1 MREESMTRQGDPI
14 HFAVTGLGGYSAEI
28 CNRLLHEMALTEH
41 KALLRAV
48 YHPEPGRYPQQAE
61 KLRNYG
67 IPIVQRYEDLLQ
79 MQDLEYVWLPLPIDQ
94 HRQYTEQTLLAGKNV
109 LVEKPAAGSIDDV
122 DCMIAARDRSGL
134 GVLVGYQDVYQPGVQ
149 ELKRRIVKGEFGI
162 VLSAS
167 VLGCWP
173 RPLSYYHRND
183 WAGKIAREGRWI
195 LDSPA
200 NNAMAHHLHLGL
212 FLLGATERDSAVPTE
227 VEAELYRA
235 NDIENYDTCS
245 LRLTFAN
252 GVHMLAGMTH
262 ACRTMSNAEIVIR
275 TQYARI
281 RFIHEKQIEIHRN
294 TASEIIPLAPGRI
307 SSLLSAVHTLHR
319 EGPGSAPASTLEM
332 ARAHTLTINAASEAS
347 TIMQVPADQIDT
359 IENEPGNPQLA
370 IRDIEAVMEASIR
383 EDRMLH
389 ELGAVKWS
397 APAGDFTVAD
407 YRHFAGPKR

>member
-1 MREESMTRQGDPI
+1 MTQQGDPI
-14 HFAVTGLGGYSAEI
+14 RFAVTGLGGYAGEA
-28 CNRLLHEMALTEH
+28 CDRLLHEMSLAQP

-48 YHPEPGRYPQQAE
+48 YHPQPQRYPQQAE

-67 IPIVQRYEDLLQ
+67 IPVLQRFEDLLQ
-79 MQDLEYVWLPLPIDQ
+79 IQDVELVWLPLPIDL
-94 HRQYTEQTLLAGKNV
+94 HRQYTEQALLAGKHV

-122 DCMIAARDRSGL
+122 DAMIAARDRSGL
-134 GVLVGYQDVYQPGVQ
+134 NVLVGYQDVYQPAVQ
-149 ELKRRIVKGEFGI
+149 ELKRRIVRGEFGI

-173 RPLSYYHRND
+173 RPLRYYRRND

-200 NNAMAHHLHLGL
+200 NNAMAHYLHLGL
-212 FLLGATERDSAVPTE
+212 FLLGGTERDSAVPTE

-235 NDIENYDTCS
+235 NEIENYDTCS

-281 RFIHEKQIEIHRN
+281 RFVHEKQIEIHRN
-294 TASEIIPLAPGRI
+294 TASEIIPLAPGKI
-307 SSLLSAVHTLHR
+307 AAMLSALHKCQR
-319 EGPGSAPASTLEM
+319 EGIGAAPGGTLEM

-347 TIMQVPADQIDT
+347 AIVQVPADQIDT
-359 IENEPGNPQLA
+359 IENEPGNPLRA
-370 IRDIEAVMEASIR
+370 IRNIEAAMEASIR

-389 ELGAVKWS
+389 ELGAVRWS
-397 APAGDFTVAD
+397 VPAGDFTIAD
-407 YRHFAGPKR
+407 YRHFAGPRK